1 MVFLMQYLDDELC
14 NQICGLLINIHMEDR
29 KRIRKKEIEKK
40 WYVQKCFKQNPGNIP
55 GMGGS
60 ENIQN
65 KSMTGFEDLLAAD
78 EDLELVKTTH

>member
-1 MVFLMQYLDDELC
+1 MLQTKSC
-14 NQICGLLINIHMEDR
+14 
-29 KRIRKKEIEKK
+29 
-40 WYVQKCFKQNPGNIP
+40 NIP

-78 EDLELVKTTH
+78 EDLGISENNTLEEYTLQKITMEWLNWNAQFLIILMNHTYFI

>member
-1 MVFLMQYLDDELC
+1 MLQTKSC
-14 NQICGLLINIHMEDR
+14 
-29 KRIRKKEIEKK
+29 
-40 WYVQKCFKQNPGNIP
+40 NIP